1 MRKDSYRYIF
11 WSSCAA
17 ILEIFYAYG
26 LYEDIGAFINK
37 NTANVEEYLDS
48 KAQTRAP
55 EDPEHPDRPI
65 TSQIKND
72 KRGRRR
78 MIKETKEQGEK
89 KKNTSGA
96 HWDIHFHK
104 IEPRWDW
111 AHVQR
116 HYKGTWGANDLFSLL
131 GACSNW
137 GFTGGYEGWRSQYDL
152 HLNNQITLNWI
163 IEIGK
168 NYVWFLKKKIPLKWI
183 KSGWFD
189 HICQLNTVL
198 LNSEF
203 HFRPFLAGPQQPKA
217 VTDWLSDRV
226 MKLHHW
232 SAFWCNFISRLGR
245 MLPLPVL

>member
-17 ILEIFYAYG
+17 ILEIFYTYG

-168 NYVWFLKKKIPLKWI
+168 NYVWFFKKNTTEMNKIRLIWSYLSTQHCFI
-183 KSGWFD
+183 KFRVSFQTIFGWTATTKG
-189 HICQLNTVL
+189 C
-198 LNSEF
+198 
-203 HFRPFLAGPQQPKA
+203 
-217 VTDWLSDRV
+217 DWLTEWPSDEV
-226 MKLHHW
+226 
-232 SAFWCNFISRLGR
+232 A
-245 MLPLPVL
+245 PLVGLLV